1 MIEVLTVAESKR
13 KSMTD
18 SRNDE
23 PSRLTGV
30 MTALITPFKD
40 GIVDYD
46 ALAALADWHIQ
57 SGISALVPCG
67 TTGEAPTLAW
77 DERLKIIRT
86 CAKASR
92 GRVPVI
98 AGTGTNSTEL
108 TIAHTS
114 AAQSCGA
121 DAALIVT
128 PYYNRPSQEG
138 IVRHFEAIAQRV
150 QLPIIVYNVPS
161 RTGVDLS
168 LHTLARLAEIPSIV
182 GLKDATGEV
191 RRVEEMRRAFEDRF
205 ILLSGHDATSHAFNL
220 SGGDGTISVVANVL
234 PHVFVALHNACRKGD
249 WSTARYIQDRMHGV
263 YKAFDLDT
271 NPCPVKYALKHRRG
285 MNDEVRLP
293 LVPVSM
299 ETAERIRIA
308 LDRLGGPGNH
318 DQSDPADAIFSSTE
332 NHAPMQSI
340 PLAWRL

>member
-1 MIEVLTVAESKR
+1 
-13 KSMTD
+13 
-18 SRNDE
+18 
-23 PSRLTGV
+23 

-46 ALAALADWHIQ
+46 AIAGLSDWHIQ
-57 SGISALVPCG
+57 SGISAVVPCG

-86 CAKASR
+86 CVKTAN

-150 QLPIIVYNVPS
+150 KLPIIVYNVPS

-168 LHTLARLAEIPSIV
+168 LQTLARLAEIPTII
-182 GLKDATGEV
+182 GIKDATGEV

-205 ILLSGHDATSHAFNL
+205 VLLSGHDATCHAFNL
-220 SGGDGTISVVANVL
+220 LGGDGTISVIANVL
-234 PHVFVALHNACRKGD
+234 PHVFVALHDACRKGD
-249 WSTARYIQDRMHGV
+249 WSTARYIQQRMQRV
-263 YKAFDLDT
+263 LKAFDLDT

-285 MNDEVRLP
+285 MSDELRLP
-293 LVPVSM
+293 LVPVST
-299 ETAERIRIA
+299 ETALQIRSA
-308 LDRLGGPGNH
+308 LDQLGGPGSQ
-318 DQSDPADAIFSSTE
+318 DQSDPADAIF
-332 NHAPMQSI
+332 NSI
-340 PLAWRL
+340 ETPAESQPVPLAWRL

>member
-1 MIEVLTVAESKR
+1 MTHSIEEGS
-13 KSMTD
+13 
-18 SRNDE
+18 SRFK
-23 PSRLTGV
+23 GV
-30 MTALITPFKD
+30 MTALITPFKN
-40 GIVDYD
+40 GVVDHD
-46 ALAALADWHIQ
+46 ALIDLADWQIQ
-57 SGISALVPCG
+57 FGISALVACG

-77 DERLKIIRT
+77 DERLKIIRA
-86 CAKASR
+86 CVKASH

-121 DAALIVT
+121 DAALVVT
-128 PYYNRPSQEG
+128 PYYNKPSQEG
-138 IVRHFEAIAQRV
+138 IVCHYEAIAQRV
-150 QLPIIVYNVPS
+150 DLPLIVYNVPS

-168 LHTLARLAEIPSIV
+168 LATIARLAEIPSII

-234 PHVFVALHNACRKGD
+234 PHVFVALHNACMKRD
-249 WSTARYIQDRMHGV
+249 WSTARYIQDRLQAL
-263 YKAFDLDT
+263 YKAFDLDP
-271 NPCPVKYALKHRRG
+271 NPCPIKYALKYRRG
-285 MNDEVRLP
+285 MSDAVRLP
-293 LVPVSM
+293 LVPVSPD
-299 ETAERIRIA
+299 TAEKIRIA
-308 LDRLGGPGNH
+308 LDRLCRPVSQ
-318 DQSDPADAIFSSTE
+318 DQSDPADAVFISCESTSPTE
-332 NHAPMQSI
+332 PT